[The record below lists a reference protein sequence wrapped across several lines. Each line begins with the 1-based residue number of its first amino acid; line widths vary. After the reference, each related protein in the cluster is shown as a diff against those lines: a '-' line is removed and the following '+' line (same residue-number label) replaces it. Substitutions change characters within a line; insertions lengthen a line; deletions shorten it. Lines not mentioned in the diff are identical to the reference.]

1 MAVGVLINK
10 ALAVKIFVTMASGM
24 EKYLNVFNKIISYVL
39 LATGMLFTVFQ
50 TLELAWEIFK
60 GFKAHFAE
68 AGMDYV
74 PDYFKNVAVLFFNIL
89 LLLEIL
95 ETVRVFKEA
104 HEIKVKVILIVCL
117 IAVSR
122 KVLVM
127 DAHES
132 NPLAELSIAALVL
145 VFSFSYFLVKRQ
157 EDRSTHK

>member
-1 MAVGVLINK
+1 MDSHPA
-10 ALAVKIFVTMASGM
+10 KIAGITSSSM
-24 EKYLNVFNKIISYVL
+24 EKHLNVFNRIISYVL
-39 LATGMLFTVFQ
+39 LGTGMLFTIFQ
-50 TLELAWEIFK
+50 TLELGWEIIK

-74 PDYFKNVAVLFFNIL
+74 PDYFRNVAVLFFNIL

-127 DAHES
+127 DTHES
-132 NPLAELSIAALVL
+132 DPQAEIAIAILVL
-145 VFSFSYFLVKRQ
+145 AFSVSYFLVKKL
-157 EDRSTHK
+157 EDKQGSK